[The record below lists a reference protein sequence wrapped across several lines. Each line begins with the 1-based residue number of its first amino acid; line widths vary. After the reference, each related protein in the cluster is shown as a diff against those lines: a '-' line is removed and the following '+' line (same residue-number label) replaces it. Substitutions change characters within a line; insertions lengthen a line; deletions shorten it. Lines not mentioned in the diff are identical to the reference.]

1 MSSFD
6 GYLCNQFFSLPPF
19 LPLSLTI
26 VLELCTDGFTMI
38 SPAKCSPI
46 ALTDSALGTCSL
58 IKDQVC
64 VLLEKKKAA
73 KCDLL
78 SWQQTLPC

>member
-1 MSSFD
+1 
-6 GYLCNQFFSLPPF
+6 
-19 LPLSLTI
+19 
-26 VLELCTDGFTMI
+26 MI

-46 ALTDSALGTCSL
+46 TLTDSALGTCSL

>member
-1 MSSFD
+1 
-6 GYLCNQFFSLPPF
+6 
-19 LPLSLTI
+19 
-26 VLELCTDGFTMI
+26 MI

-46 ALTDSALGTCSL
+46 ALADSALGTCSL

-64 VLLEKKKAA
+64 VLLEKKKTA